1 MSFVRYNTED
11 SVISAESVVR
21 PMWTGDLYT
30 LSSFFTASG
39 YTEYYLDVYNNTP
52 TATGSEVQFD
62 IQYGNRLGPPLR
74 SADFDIFFDR
84 GIDNF
89 GGWLKVMKDNKLVK
103 QGGAW
108 YEYIDTDTGEVI
120 KFQSKDFIQM
130 MDTKLELKDQIYRKI
145 CESTILQYKKDGIDP
160 DDITY
165 DNGGEI
171 PEPDIETE

>member
-1 MSFVRYNTED
+1 MRG
-11 SVISAESVVR
+11 
-21 PMWTGDLYT
+21 TG
-30 LSSFFTASG
+30 
-39 YTEYYLDVYNNTP
+39 
-52 TATGSEVQFD
+52 VQTCALP
-62 IQYGNRLGPPLR
+62 IW

-108 YEYIDTDTGEVI
+108 YEYVDTDSGEVI

-130 MDTKLELKDQIYRKI
+130 MGVKDELRDQIYRKI
-145 CESTILQYKKDGIDP
+145 CESTILQYKKEGIDP
-160 DDITY
+160 DEITY